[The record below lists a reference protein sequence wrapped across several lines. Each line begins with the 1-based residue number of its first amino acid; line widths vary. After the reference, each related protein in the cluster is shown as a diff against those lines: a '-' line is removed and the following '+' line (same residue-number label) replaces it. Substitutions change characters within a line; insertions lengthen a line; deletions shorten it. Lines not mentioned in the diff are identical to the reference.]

1 MTTAEAAT
9 TILAPPAEPR
19 SWSRRRLLAGAAV
32 GLALL
37 SAFLT
42 FVVLLGLSPIVPT
55 HDVVISFLAVNAVT
69 ILLLLAIIGFEVW
82 QVIQARRRG
91 RAASRLHVQIVALF
105 SVVAVLP
112 SVLVAVVAN
121 ITLDRGLDRLFS
133 TRTKAVIENSVVVAN
148 AYLNE
153 HARSIRGDILGMA
166 GDLISARP
174 LFDQDR
180 ESFRRYLTSAAQ
192 ARNLPGAMLIDK
204 DRNILE
210 TAATGIR
217 QSFTTPAPEFLSN
230 VTEDEPQMAVFIE
243 QNYVAAVIR
252 LRAYENTFLYVAR
265 LLDPRVVARLQ
276 TTQEGVAEF
285 AELESRRLGIQVAFA
300 LMFTVIALTVLMSSV
315 LIGLNFANWLVAPIR
330 RLMGAANLV
339 STGDLQVQVPVNR
352 SEGDLAN
359 LGATFNKMTTEL
371 RTQRDDLVRA
381 SDVID
386 SRRRFIEAVL
396 SSASAGII
404 GVDEEG
410 KIGIL
415 NRSAEKL
422 IGYPESEAL
431 GHPLS
436 EIVPEL
442 SEMMASAREGM
453 QRLIQGQITI
463 SRGGKDRN
471 LSVRVS
477 AEQSGH
483 TQDSYI
489 ITLDDITEL
498 VSAQRTSAWADVARR
513 IAHEIKNPLTPI
525 QLSAERI
532 RRKYGKVI
540 VEDRTIFEQC
550 TDTIV
555 RQVDDIRRMVDEFSR
570 FARMPKPVIE
580 GEDAAD
586 MVRQVVFLMRV
597 GHPDIEIETDI
608 KEDPMPARF
617 DRRLISQGLQNII
630 KNAAEAIG
638 AVPADAL
645 GKGRIDVRARRD
657 GDDIVIDVIDNGV
670 GLPKES
676 RSRLLEPYVTTREK
690 GTGLG
695 LAIVGRI
702 LEDHGGRIELND
714 AADIVPGQRGAW
726 MSLRFAASGQVPTA
740 DGGTKTAVAA
750 GIN

>member
-1 MTTAEAAT
+1 MTTAEAAAAT
-9 TILAPPAEPR
+9 LEISNTQPR
-19 SWSRRRLLAGAAV
+19 LWTGRRIWAV
-32 GLALL
+32 FAVLVAMSSAL
-37 SAFLT
+37 LT
-42 FVVLLGLSPIVPT
+42 FVGLTGLAPIEPT
-55 HDVVISFLAVNAVT
+55 QPVVIGFLIANAVSMT
-69 ILLLLAIIGFEVW
+69 ILLVIVGLEVW
-82 QVIQARRRG
+82 QVVKARREG

-105 SVVAVLP
+105 SIIAALP
-112 SVLVAVVAN
+112 AILVAVIAN
-121 ITLDRGLDRLFS
+121 VTLDKGLDRLFS
-133 TRTKAVIENSVVVAN
+133 TRTRAVIENSQSIAR
-148 AYLNE
+148 AYLQE
-153 HARSIRGDILGMA
+153 HAQLIHGDIMGMA
-166 GDLISARP
+166 SDLARARP

-180 ESFRRYLTSAAQ
+180 QTYRYYMSQGAR
-192 ARNLPGAMLIDK
+192 ARNLRMALLIDENAK
-204 DRNILE
+204 VVEQAE
-210 TAATGIR
+210 TVQTQTFAI
-217 QSFTTPAPEFLSN
+217 PDSN
-230 VTEDEPQMAVFIE
+230 VLENITEDKPELAVYE
-243 QNYVAAVIR
+243 NYVAAVIR
-252 LRAYENTFLYVAR
+252 LRAYDNVFLYVAR
-265 LLDPRVVARLQ
+265 LLDPRIVGQVRAS
-276 TTQEGVAEF
+276 EAGVAEYT
-285 AELESRRLGIQVAFA
+285 ELEASRVGVQIAFA
-300 LMFTVIALTVLMSSV
+300 FIFAIIALTVLVSAV
-315 LIGLNFANWLVAPIR
+315 LIGLNFSNWLVAPIR
-330 RLMGAANLV
+330 RLMAAANLV
-339 STGDLQVQVPVNR
+339 STGDLQVQVPVNK
-352 SEGDLAN
+352 SEGDLAR
-359 LGATFNKMTTEL
+359 LGETFNKMTAEL

-396 SSASAGII
+396 SAASAGII
-404 GVDEEG
+404 GVDEDG
-410 KIGIL
+410 KIAIL

-422 IGYPESEAL
+422 IGHPESEAL

-442 SEMMASAREGM
+442 NEMMTTAREGM
-453 QRLIQGQITI
+453 QRVVQGQITV
-463 SRGGKDRN
+463 SRGGKERN

-477 AEQSGH
+477 AELSGH

-540 VEDRTIFEQC
+540 VEDRTVFDQC

-580 GEDAAD
+580 NEDVAD
-586 MVRQVVFLMRV
+586 TVRQVVFLMRV
-597 GHPDIEIETDI
+597 GHPDIDIETDI

-630 KNAAEAIG
+630 KNASEAIA
-638 AVPADAL
+638 AVPAETL
-645 GKGRIDVRARRD
+645 GKGRIEVRAARD
-657 GDDIVIDVIDNGV
+657 GEDIVIDVIDNGI

-714 AADIVPGQRGAW
+714 ASQIIPDQRGAW
-726 MSLRFAASGQVPTA
+726 MRLRFAAAGNPP
-740 DGGTKTAVAA
+740 AA
-750 GIN
+750 SAQAAAAK

>member
-1 MTTAEAAT
+1 MTTAEAAAAT
-9 TILAPPAEPR
+9 LEISTAQPR
-19 SWSRRRLLAGAAV
+19 MWSPRRIWALAAV
-32 GLALL
+32 LVAMS
-37 SAFLT
+37 SAILT
-42 FVVLLGLSPIVPT
+42 FVGLTGLAPIEPT
-55 HDVVISFLAVNAVT
+55 QPVVVGFLFANAVSMT
-69 ILLLLAIIGFEVW
+69 ILLVIVGLEVF
-82 QVIQARRRG
+82 QVVKARREG

-105 SVVAVLP
+105 SIIAALP
-112 SVLVAVVAN
+112 AILVAVIAN
-121 ITLDRGLDRLFS
+121 VTLDKGLDRLFS
-133 TRTKAVIENSVVVAN
+133 TRTRAVIDNSQSIAR

-153 HARSIRGDILGMA
+153 HAQLIHGDVVSMA
-166 GDLISARP
+166 NDLARARP

-180 ESFRRYLTSAAQ
+180 QTYRFFLSQAARG
-192 ARNLPGAMLIDK
+192 RNLRMGLLIDK
-204 DRNILE
+204 NSKVVEQADTGQTQTFAIPDSDALENITE
-210 TAATGIR
+210 EK
-217 QSFTTPAPEFLSN
+217 PEL
-230 VTEDEPQMAVFIE
+230 AVYE
-243 QNYVAAVIR
+243 NYVAAVIR
-252 LRAYENTFLYVAR
+252 LRAHDNVFLYVAR
-265 LLDPRVVARLQ
+265 LLDPRIVAQVRATEESAAEYALLEQ
-276 TTQEGVAEF
+276 TRVGV
-285 AELESRRLGIQVAFA
+285 QMAFA
-300 LMFTVIALTVLMSSV
+300 FIFAIITLTVLVSAV
-315 LIGLNFANWLVAPIR
+315 LIGLNFSNWLVAPIR
-330 RLMGAANLV
+330 RLMAAANLV

-359 LGATFNKMTTEL
+359 LGETFNKMTNEL

-386 SRRRFIEAVL
+386 GRRRFIEAVL
-396 SSASAGII
+396 SAASAGII

-422 IGYPESEAL
+422 IGHPESEAL
-431 GHPLS
+431 GHQLS

-442 SEMMASAREGM
+442 NEMMTTAREGM
-453 QRLIQGQITI
+453 QRLVQGQITI
-463 SRGGKDRN
+463 SRAGKDRN

-477 AEQSGH
+477 AELTGH

-540 VEDRTIFEQC
+540 TEDRTVFDQC

-580 GEDAAD
+580 NEDVAD
-586 MVRQVVFLMRV
+586 TVRQVVFLMRV
-597 GHPDIEIETDI
+597 GHPDIDIETDI

-630 KNAAEAIG
+630 KNASEAIA
-638 AVPADAL
+638 AVPADTL
-645 GKGRIDVRARRD
+645 GKGRIDVRAARE

-714 AADIVPGQRGAW
+714 ASQIIPDQRGAW
-726 MSLRFAASGQVPTA
+726 MQLRFSSAGTAPASSTPASSPAEAA
-740 DGGTKTAVAA
+740 AA
-750 GIN
+750 K